1 MIIEKYKNERKTDKV
16 FNMIS
21 LSNICIN
28 LKEVAKLCGI
38 DRNLTYHM
46 ARHTY
51 ATQTCISQGVPI
63 ETLSKLMGHCSIQTT
78 QLYAKI
84 TNQKVNEDMKK
95 LFTKVNGK
103 YQVLESNI
111 TSDIAHKKFS
121 QWLKVKQIFPEKK

>member
-1 MIIEKYKNERKTDKV
+1 MIIEKYKDERKTDKV
-16 FNMIS
+16 FNMIN

-28 LKEVAKLCGI
+28 LKEIAKLCGI

-84 TNQKVNEDMKK
+84 TNQKVSEDMKK
-95 LFTKVNGK
+95 LFTKVSGK
-103 YQVLESNI
+103 YQVLESDI
-111 TSDIAHKKFS
+111 TSDIAHKKFP

>member
-1 MIIEKYKNERKTDKV
+1 MIIEKYKDERKTDKV

-28 LKEVAKLCGI
+28 LKEIAKLCDI
-38 DRNLTYHM
+38 ERNLTYHM

-84 TNQKVNEDMKK
+84 TNKKVNEDMKK
-95 LFTKVNGK
+95 LFTKVSGK
-103 YQVLESNI
+103 YQVLESDI

>member
-1 MIIEKYKNERKTDKV
+1 MIIEKYRDERKTDKI

-28 LKEVAKLCGI
+28 LKEIAKLCGI
-38 DRNLTYHM
+38 ERNLTYHM

-63 ETLSKLMGHCSIQTT
+63 ETLSKLMGHRSIQTT
-78 QLYAKI
+78 QIYAKI

-95 LFTKVNGK
+95 LFTKVSGK
-103 YQVLESNI
+103 YQVIESDI
-111 TSDIAHKKFS
+111 PPDIAHKKFPH
-121 QWLKVKQIFPEKK
+121 WLKIKQIFPEKK

>member
-1 MIIEKYKNERKTDKV
+1 MIIEKYKDERKTDKV

-28 LKEVAKLCGI
+28 LKEIAKLCGI
-38 DRNLTYHM
+38 ERNLTYHM

-78 QLYAKI
+78 QIYASAPRM
-84 TNQKVNEDMKK
+84 V
-95 LFTKVNGK
+95 
-103 YQVLESNI
+103 
-111 TSDIAHKKFS
+111 A
-121 QWLKVKQIFPEKK
+121 

>member
-28 LKEVAKLCGI
+28 LKEIAKLCGI

-63 ETLSKLMGHCSIQTT
+63 ETLSKLMGHSSIQTT
-78 QLYAKI
+78 QIYAKI
-84 TNQKVNEDMKK
+84 SNNKISEDTDK
-95 LFTKVNGK
+95 LEERIK
-103 YQVLESNI
+103 
-111 TSDIAHKKFS
+111 DKF
-121 QWLKVKQIFPEKK
+121 QLVGVEQ

>member
-1 MIIEKYKNERKTDKV
+1 MIIEKYKDERKTDKV

-28 LKEVAKLCGI
+28 LKEIAKLCGI
-38 DRNLTYHM
+38 ERNLTYHM

-84 TNQKVNEDMKK
+84 TNQKVSEDMKK
-95 LFTKVNGK
+95 LFTKVSGK
-103 YQVLESNI
+103 YQVLESDI
-111 TSDIAHKKFS
+111 TSDIAHKKFP

>member
-1 MIIEKYKNERKTDKV
+1 MIIEKYKDERKTDKV

-28 LKEVAKLCGI
+28 LKEIAKLCGI
-38 DRNLTYHM
+38 ERNLTYHM

>member
-1 MIIEKYKNERKTDKV
+1 MIIEKYKDERKTDKV

-28 LKEVAKLCGI
+28 LKEIAKLCGI
-38 DRNLTYHM
+38 ERNLTYHM

-63 ETLSKLMGHCSIQTT
+63 ETLSKLMGHSSIQTT
-78 QLYAKI
+78 QIYAKI

-95 LFTKVNGK
+95 LFTQVSGK
-103 YQVLESNI
+103 YQVLESDI
-111 TSDIAHKKFS
+111 TSEIAHKNFPH
-121 QWLKVKQIFPEKK
+121 WLKVKQIFPEKK